1 MMHVHDYAVRVESGL
16 EIAPPDKLLLVLGL
30 HREVDL
36 ARLPGDGIG
45 SLLGLRCGFL
55 RQRWFLGPLDDLV
68 GQLELVDVAL
78 DVVAGRAGRLRGR
91 VGQRRRVAAQPVG
104 RNMQLPPQLGGGP
117 QFGALG
123 TSRQTCE

>member
-1 MMHVHDYAVRVESGL
+1 MMHVHDDAVRVESGL

-36 ARLPGDGIG
+36 ARLTG
-45 SLLGLRCGFL
+45 SGGGSCFLGLSLFL
-55 RQRWFLGPLDDLV
+55 GQRWFLGPLDDLV

-91 VGQRRRVAAQPVG
+91 VGQRRRIAAQPVG
-104 RNMQLPPQLGGGP
+104 R
-117 QFGALG
+117 
-123 TSRQTCE
+123 

>member
-1 MMHVHDYAVRVESGL
+1 MMHVHDDAVRVESGL

-36 ARLPGDGIG
+36 ARLTGDGIG
-45 SLLGLRCGFL
+45 SLLGLRGFL
-55 RQRWFLGPLDDLV
+55 GQSGFLGPLDDLV

-104 RNMQLPPQLGGGP
+104 R
-117 QFGALG
+117 
-123 TSRQTCE
+123 